1 MKKIPTQYF
10 QDLVIRMAH
19 HSTAIEGN
27 TLTLGET
34 KSILIDQIIPR
45 KMKEREY
52 YEVYNYKKYIEWLK
66 ENYKKNIT
74 LETIK
79 ETHKIL
85 LNNIRDDA
93 GKFKKIRNIILGS
106 NINTSEP
113 YQVIEHLQNWINN
126 IYYRI
131 EKTEK
136 KEEKIRAIMESHM
149 LFEQIHP
156 FPDGNGRVGRA
167 LIVHIC
173 MENEIEPIIIE
184 KEQRSEYIQA
194 LNDKNTEKLFKI
206 GKELNEKERERI
218 EIIQEMEQYEE
229 NNKYF
234 TKEI

>member
-1 MKKIPTQYF
+1 MKKISIQYF

-45 KMKEREY
+45 KMNAREY

-74 LETIK
+74 LEIIK

-85 LNNIRDDA
+85 LNNIKDDA

-156 FPDGNGRVGRA
+156 FSDGNGRVGRA

-229 NNKYF
+229 K
-234 TKEI
+234 